1 MSLSIIFPFQFLQWL
16 IFIAMFIVAIH
27 LLKTD
32 VKKKSNTSS
41 ELSTIKG
48 YLFKGKL
55 TDHSPLLE
63 LGTAT

>member
-1 MSLSIIFPFQFLQWL
+1 MSLSTIFPFQFLQWL
-16 IFIAMFIVAIH
+16 IFIALFIVAIH

-32 VKKKSNTSS
+32 VKKKPHTSL

-48 YLFKGKL
+48 YLFRGRL